1 MVLSLVLCAES
12 SQTIEVISRSSHSR
26 SPNPV
31 PEEASGESFPL
42 SKLSKGV
49 GEKRKERRY
58 RGGIDDENEEREREK
73 EKDRRESKRSRRGS
87 PVRERGSKGESLK
100 WSSAGRISPQ
110 LWERE
115 RGRRDERERDSRP
128 LRHRSAERYSYHRAE
143 EKREDIRRGLHQH
156 ERDERPYRESY
167 EPRRG
172 DSRDVMAARARWEDR
187 ERDQERFMREG
198 RYGNRSR
205 SDRRERLGRRDWD
218 RLGERQ
224 LVRERQPLERGGRHV
239 ERERQGRERERH
251 KHKRKRSHKE
261 KPGEELSQKKTNKK
275 VTESGSESDVTPH
288 DRKGEQENID
298 DLIKELQE
306 SDSSDESSET
316 SMEEE
321 TKKEEEEEEGE
332 AGGSSGNESDSE
344 HSLSEGSE
352 SGQRKEKLTKKRKKV
367 KEENKPSPKEG
378 GVQNVGE
385 PVMKSK
391 FDTDDEEEEEE
402 DTQKPRWYSG
412 YDEVLSGEGSDVSD
426 REDHKEGGDEGPAVE
441 VEPEP
446 ERSPTPDLPCYYPA
460 LMGCRSVENYEW
472 LNRIEEGTYG
482 VVYRAKDRRSGN
494 PLVMFALTILL
505 YYTWYIYPKL

>member
-1 MVLSLVLCAES
+1 MILSLVLCAES
-12 SQTIEVISRSSHSR
+12 SQTIEVISRSSRSR
-26 SPNPV
+26 SPYPV

-42 SKLSKGV
+42 SKPSKGV

-58 RGGIDDENEEREREK
+58 RGGVDDENEEREREK
-73 EKDRRESKRSRRGS
+73 ERDRRESKRRRGS
-87 PVRERGSKGESLK
+87 PARERGSKGESLK
-100 WSSAGRISPQ
+100 WSSAGRISPL
-110 LWERE
+110 LWDRE
-115 RGRRDERERDSRP
+115 RGRREERERDRDSR
-128 LRHRSAERYSYHRAE
+128 LRHRSAERYSLYRLE

-172 DSRDVMAARARWEDR
+172 DSRDVMAARTRWEDR
-187 ERDQERFMREG
+187 DRDQERFVREG
-198 RYGNRSR
+198 RYSNRSR
-205 SDRRERLGRRDWD
+205 SDRRERPGRREWD
-218 RLGERQ
+218 RLGDRQ

-239 ERERQGRERERH
+239 ERERQSRERERH
-251 KHKRKRSHKE
+251 KHKKKRSHKE
-261 KPGEELSQKKTNKK
+261 KTGEELPQKKTDQKAA
-275 VTESGSESDVTPH
+275 ESGSESDVTPH

-321 TKKEEEEEEGE
+321 TKKEEEEEGE

-344 HSLSEGSE
+344 HSLSEESE

-367 KEENKPSPKEG
+367 KEENKPSPKEED
-378 GVQNVGE
+378 VRNIGE

-391 FDTDDEEEEEE
+391 FDTDEEEEDEEE

-426 REDHKEGGDEGPAVE
+426 REDHKGGGDEGPAVVE
-441 VEPEP
+441 VEAEP

-482 VVYRAKDRRSGN
+482 VVYRAKDKRTSN
-494 PLVMFALTILL
+494 PLMMFTLTI
-505 YYTWYIYPKL
+505 P

>member
-1 MVLSLVLCAES
+1 MAWAQGSHNLNLPIVLCAEL
-12 SQTIEVISRSSHSR
+12 SQTIEVVSRSSRSR
-26 SPNPV
+26 SPYPI

-42 SKLSKGV
+42 SKPSKGV

-87 PVRERGSKGESLK
+87 PLRERGSKGESLK
-100 WSSAGRISPQ
+100 WSSAGRISPL

-115 RGRRDERERDSRP
+115 RGRREERERDRDSR
-128 LRHRSAERYSYHRAE
+128 LRHRSAERY
-143 EKREDIRRGLHQH
+143 KREDIRRGLHH

-172 DSRDVMAARARWEDR
+172 DSWDIMAARTRWEDR

-198 RYGNRSR
+198 RYVNRSR
-205 SDRRERLGRRDWD
+205 SDRRERPGRRDWE
-218 RLGERQ
+218 RLGDRQ
-224 LVRERQPLERGGRHV
+224 PVRERQPLERGGRRV
-239 ERERQGRERERH
+239 ERERQSRERERH
-251 KHKRKRSHKE
+251 KHKKKRSHKE
-261 KPGEELSQKKTNKK
+261 KAGEELPQKKADKK
-275 VTESGSESDVTPH
+275 AAESGSESDVTPH

-306 SDSSDESSET
+306 SDSSEESSET

-321 TKKEEEEEEGE
+321 TKKKEEEEEEGE

-352 SGQRKEKLTKKRKKV
+352 SGQRKEKLTKKRKKL
-367 KEENKPSPKEG
+367 KEENKLSPKEED
-378 GVQNVGE
+378 VQNIGE

-391 FDTDDEEEEEE
+391 FDTDEEEEEEE

-426 REDHKEGGDEGPAVE
+426 REDHKGRGDEVPAIE

-482 VVYRAKDRRSGN
+482 VVYRAKDRRTSN
-494 PLVMFALTILL
+494 HLMLTLTI
-505 YYTWYIYPKL
+505 P